1 MCLCQQNL
9 DELRIVDAGQLW
21 GKGFGTCPTLS
32 VFIAEF
38 DQLRKILPV
47 IGLIIVLNCVD
58 AFHPSL
64 HALRLGDVFQKMERE
79 GWI

>member
-1 MCLCQQNL
+1 MSL
-9 DELRIVDAGQLW
+9 ELWMQDNSG
-21 GKGFGTCPTLS
+21 GKEFGTCPTFS
-32 VFIAEF
+32 VFITEF

-64 HALRLGDVFQKMERE
+64 HALILGDVLQKMERE
-79 GWI
+79 G